1 MKHTPNELFKKLSK
15 EFSSQVDK
23 ELINEELGQIVT
35 LKPLVQMESSIKE
48 PFWSKFENFLA
59 EGGTL
64 DPIVNTEMKTNT
76 LEKEEKV
83 KADPKLK
90 YEMDSKLAG
99 SYKVSDGVKNIES
112 HNYDYTAEN
121 INNVKLAIITKNN
134 VFKFSDHKFIS

>member
-64 DPIVNTEMKTNT
+64 
-76 LEKEEKV
+76 
-83 KADPKLK
+83 
-90 YEMDSKLAG
+90 
-99 SYKVSDGVKNIES
+99 
-112 HNYDYTAEN
+112 
-121 INNVKLAIITKNN
+121 
-134 VFKFSDHKFIS
+134 